1 MLLLCFTIIIIIIIM
16 MVSQPQGTTQGSHTH
31 SLSLSTLIHTH
42 PPNLHNPNKDKET
55 KKSLTK
61 KCPFLLR
68 FTQYYAFNVV
78 HCVFSSSFH
87 LRSLFFA
94 ALFSVIVAVFKL
106 EEEIALSAC
115 CLFKSLFLNYQL
127 IVLSFSFFFLLFLL
141 SL

>member
-1 MLLLCFTIIIIIIIM
+1 MLLLLFHHHHNHHYYDGLTASGHYLG
-16 MVSQPQGTTQGSHTH
+16 VTHT
-31 SLSLSTLIHTH
+31 LSLSTLTHTH

-55 KKSLTK
+55 KKSLTEN
-61 KCPFLLR
+61 CPFLLR

-78 HCVFSSSFH
+78 HCVLSSSFH
-87 LRSLFFA
+87 FQSLFFA
-94 ALFSVIVAVFKL
+94 ALFSAIVAVFKL
-106 EEEIALSAC
+106 AEEIALSAC